1 LSDRSLQNLDWL
13 ILLSALLL
21 MGIGLLNLFSVGHVP
36 SELSETYAGGD
47 MRFFQRQA
55 VWCGIGLGIMAIA
68 YLIPFRYYEGGAVIF
83 YIAVLILLSAVL
95 LMGAAKGSSRWIVI
109 GAFRFQPSE
118 VMKVGLIFLLARF
131 FAEKRHDPN
140 RLRIFAVATAATLVP
155 FLLVVKQPDLGTALV
170 YPALLMTILYWRG
183 LDEGRMILI
192 LSPLVSAF
200 LTIYSQ
206 SALQRGSYP
215 VLLLAF
221 FVGILIIAY
230 RRREKIIQS
239 ILLVAVNLSIM
250 LVIPT
255 LIERLKPY
263 QQRRILAFLR
273 PESDILGSGWQ
284 VYQSKVAV
292 GSGGFL
298 GKGFLRGTQK
308 LLAFLPERHSDF
320 VYSVLSEEAGFI
332 GAIGVL
338 ILFSVIIVRG
348 LYLATKVKSR
358 FASLTIIGICS
369 YFTFHVAVN
378 VGMTIGLAPVTG
390 LPIPFLSYGGSSM
403 LVSCFFIGV
412 LLNFGSSFYEY

>member
-1 LSDRSLQNLDWL
+1 
-13 ILLSALLL
+13 
-21 MGIGLLNLFSVGHVP
+21 VGHIP
-36 SELSETYAGGD
+36 PELSEAFEGGN
-47 MRFFQRQA
+47 MRFFERQL
-55 VWCGIGLGIMAIA
+55 VWSALGLGVMALA
-68 YLIPFRYYEGGAVIF
+68 YFIPFRYYEGGAVIF
-83 YIAVLILLSAVL
+83 YSIVLVMLAAVL

-109 GAFRFQPSE
+109 GGFRFQPSE
-118 VMKVGLIFLLARF
+118 VMKVGMIFLLARF
-131 FAEKRHDPN
+131 LAEKRHDPN
-140 RLRIFAVATAATLVP
+140 RLRVLAAATACMLVP
-155 FLLVVKQPDLGTALV
+155 FILVVRQPDLGTALV
-170 YPALLMTILYWRG
+170 YPALLLAILYWRG

-192 LSPLVSAF
+192 LSPAVSAF
-200 LTIYSQ
+200 LTVYSQ
-206 SALQRGSYP
+206 SALKSGSYP

-221 FVGILIIAY
+221 FVGILVIAY
-230 RRREKIIQS
+230 RRRQKLLQS
-239 ILLVAVNLSIM
+239 IMLVAVNLSIM

-284 VYQSKVAV
+284 VYQSKVAI

-298 GKGFLRGTQK
+298 GKGYLRGTQK

-332 GAIGVL
+332 GAISVL
-338 ILFSVIIVRG
+338 LLFSVIIVRG

-358 FASLTIIGICS
+358 FASLAIIGICS

-378 VGMTIGLAPVTG
+378 IGMTIGLAPVTG

-403 LVSCFFIGV
+403 LVSCFLAGV

>member
-1 LSDRSLQNLDWL
+1 MGDRSLQNLDWL
-13 ILLSALLL
+13 VLMSALLL
-21 MGIGLLNLFSVGHVP
+21 MGIGLLNLYSVGHIP
-36 SELSETYAGGD
+36 SELSETFEGGN
-47 MRFFQRQA
+47 MKFFQRQA
-55 VWCGIGLGIMAIA
+55 LWCAIGLGVMGLA
-68 YLIPFRYYEGGAVIF
+68 YFIPFRYYEGGAVIF
-83 YIAVLILLSAVL
+83 YFTILILLVVVL
-95 LMGAAKGSSRWIVI
+95 LMGAAKGSSRWIVL
-109 GAFRFQPSE
+109 GGFRVQPSE
-118 VMKVGLIFLLARF
+118 VMKVALVFLLARF
-131 FAEKRHDPN
+131 LAEKRHDPN
-140 RLRIFAVATAATLVP
+140 RMRILAAATLMAVVP

-170 YPALLMTILYWRG
+170 FPALFLTILYWRG

-192 LSPLVSAF
+192 LSPVVSAF
-200 LTIYSQ
+200 LTVYSQ
-206 SALQRGSYP
+206 SALQTGSYP
-215 VLLLAF
+215 GFLLAF
-221 FVGILIIAY
+221 FVGILVIAY
-230 RRREKIIQS
+230 KRREKLLQS
-239 ILLVAVNLSIM
+239 ILLVAVNLSVM

-298 GKGFLRGTQK
+298 GKGFLSGTQK

-320 VYSVLSEEAGFI
+320 VYSVLSEEMGFI
-332 GAIGVL
+332 GAISVL
-338 ILFSVIIVRG
+338 LLFSVIVVRG

-358 FASLTIIGICS
+358 FASLAVIGICS

-378 VGMTIGLAPVTG
+378 IGMTIGLAPVTG

>member
-1 LSDRSLQNLDWL
+1 MSDRSLHNLDWL
-13 ILLSALLL
+13 VFMSAVLLI
-21 MGIGLLNLFSVGHVP
+21 GIGLLNLYSVGHVP
-36 SELSETYAGGD
+36 SELSETFEGGN
-47 MRFFQRQA
+47 MRFFQKQVIWGA
-55 VWCGIGLGIMAIA
+55 LGLGIMALA
-68 YLIPFRYYEGGAVIF
+68 YFIPFRYYEGGAVIF
-83 YIAVLILLSAVL
+83 YFIILIMLVVVF
-95 LMGAAKGSSRWIVI
+95 LMGAAKGSSRWIVL
-109 GAFRFQPSE
+109 GGLRFQPSE
-118 VMKVGLIFLLARF
+118 VMKVALVFLLARF
-131 FAEKRHDPN
+131 LAEKRHDPN
-140 RLRIFAVATAATLVP
+140 RLRIFTAATVITVVP

-192 LSPLVSAF
+192 LSPVVSAF
-200 LTIYSQ
+200 LTVYSQ
-206 SALQRGSYP
+206 SAMRGGSYP

-230 RRREKIIQS
+230 RRREKIFQS
-239 ILLVAVNLSIM
+239 ILLVAVNLSVM

-263 QQRRILAFLR
+263 QQRRIIAFLR

-298 GKGFLRGTQK
+298 GKGFLSGSQK

-332 GAIGVL
+332 GAISVL
-338 ILFSVIIVRG
+338 LLFSVIIVRG

-358 FASLTIIGICS
+358 FASLAIVGICS

-378 VGMTIGLAPVTG
+378 IGMTIGLAPVTG

>member
-1 LSDRSLQNLDWL
+1 MSDRSLQNLDWL
-13 ILLSALLL
+13 VLMSTVLLIV
-21 MGIGLLNLFSVGHVP
+21 IGLLNLYSVGHVP
-36 SELSETYAGGD
+36 TELRETFEGGN
-47 MRFFQRQA
+47 MRFFQRQ
-55 VWCGIGLGIMAIA
+55 VIWSVIGLGVMFLA
-68 YLIPFRYYEGGAVIF
+68 YFIPFRYYEGGAVIF
-83 YIAVLILLSAVL
+83 YFTVLIMLVIVL
-95 LMGAAKGSSRWIVI
+95 LMGAAKGSSRWIVM
-109 GAFRFQPSE
+109 GGFRFQPSE
-118 VMKVGLIFLLARF
+118 VMKVSLVFLLARF
-131 FAEKRHDPN
+131 LAEKRHDPN
-140 RLRIFAVATAATLVP
+140 RLRILSAATAMTLVP
-155 FLLVVKQPDLGTALV
+155 FLLIVKQPDLGTALV
-170 YPALLMTILYWRG
+170 YPALLLTILYWRG
-183 LDEGRMILI
+183 LDEGLMILI
-192 LSPLVSAF
+192 LSPVVSAF

-206 SALQRGSYP
+206 SELQSGRYP
-215 VLLLAF
+215 YILLAF

-230 RRREKIIQS
+230 RRREKIFQS
-239 ILLVAVNLSIM
+239 IFLVAVNLSVM
-250 LVIPT
+250 LVIPA

-263 QQRRILAFLR
+263 QQLRILAFLR

-320 VYSVLSEEAGFI
+320 VYSVLSEEAGYI
-332 GAIGVL
+332 GAISVL

-358 FASLTIIGICS
+358 FASMAIIGICS

-378 VGMTIGLAPVTG
+378 IGMTIGLAPVTG